1 MEYVALHYVKYTVR
15 VERQPDIISVVCDG
29 TVIWSVGGIDEKRQG
44 VSERVRFFNKYP
56 TTRDATKLALA
67 KAFPPEK
74 VKVPWWF
81 EKRKKKPS
89 HSTKNESIDGYANG
103 KSVQ

>member
-1 MEYVALHYVKYTVR
+1 MKRSTLHFVKYTVR
-15 VERQPDIISVVCDG
+15 VERQQDIISVVCDG
-29 TVIWSVGGIDEKRQG
+29 TVIWSAGGIDEKRQS
-44 VSERVRFFNKYP
+44 VSERVRSFNKYP
-56 TTRDATKLALA
+56 TTRDAAKTALA
-67 KAFPPEK
+67 RTYPPEK
-74 VKVPWWF
+74 INVPWWF